1 MPDSAAPVF
10 APITLTP
17 FGSPKPIRFTS
28 LEEVEAWVDA
38 EIAGWEPMYRYNGNF
53 TQFQEHAASI
63 ESVRAA
69 VKSAKVKQSE
79 PAFAFVLER
88 VRRLEA
94 PPYLALDCPGSNL
107 ILTEVG
113 RDRATA
119 AVLLKLWL
127 GSRASNEFRQFD
139 LNIVAL
145 LRAATIWGVTDGG
158 RSDAVAQQR
167 NTVSLR
173 LGKWDS
179 DLKNSANRAEEA
191 FGRFEAKATEQVAR
205 QQQIAADQEQ
215 LLASQ
220 RENLD
225 ALAAHHRD
233 TLSRL
238 HDHHKSELTTLH
250 RDAKDAFDG
259 LIRIFTEHMRLKAPA
274 DYWRDK
280 AAGHKTSATKW
291 LRVLMGAL
299 GAGCVGLG
307 VAYWLYLYD
316 WIAHLSKDG
325 ASAPAA
331 VLLALPGLLYLTLV
345 KVAHKSYRDEVRLAA
360 DAEQRTTLVQ
370 TYLSLTEGNDNG
382 VLAGE
387 RLLALHALFR
397 GTAHSDSPDDTPPVN
412 SLEAIIQSL
421 KPKDR

>member
-1 MPDSAAPVF
+1 LPDSAAPVF
-10 APITLTP
+10 APITITP
-17 FGSPKPIRFTS
+17 FGSPKPVSFIS
-28 LEEVEAWVDA
+28 LAEVEAWVAA
-38 EIAGWEPMYRYNGNF
+38 EIAGWEPMHRIRGNVR
-53 TQFQEHAASI
+53 QFRDHAQLI
-63 ESVRAA
+63 EALRSA
-69 VKSAKVKQSE
+69 VESAMDDPCE
-79 PAFAFVLER
+79 ATLAFVRDCLR
-88 VRRLEA
+88 GLEA

-107 ILTEVG
+107 VLPEVG
-113 RDRATA
+113 RDQWTA
-119 AVLLKLWL
+119 LALLMLWQGL
-127 GSRASNEFRQFD
+127 PFTMNQVD
-139 LNIVAL
+139 IVAL
-145 LRAATIWGVTDGG
+145 LRAAAIWGATDGG
-158 RSDAVAQQR
+158 RGDAVARQR
-167 NTVSLR
+167 KTVRER
-173 LGKWDS
+173 LGEWEADI
-179 DLKNSANRAEEA
+179 ARHAE
-191 FGRFEAKATEQVAR
+191 R
-205 QQQIAADQEQ
+205 QQKVAADLDQV
-215 LLASQ
+215 LADQ
-220 RENLD
+220 RERVL
-225 ALAAHHRD
+225 ALANLHGHHQTALS
-233 TLSRL
+233 TLIQ
-238 HDHHKSELTTLH
+238 T
-250 RDAKDAFDG
+250 
-259 LIRIFTEHMRLKAPA
+259 FTEHMRLKAPA
-274 DYWRDK
+274 DYWMDK
-280 AAGHKTSATKW
+280 ATAHKTSATKW